1 MVVFPNAKINIGLQI
16 LGKRTDGFHN
26 LHTIF
31 LPVNLKDAIEVIE
44 SDSKDEEI
52 IFSHSGRK
60 ITGDT
65 KDNICYKAY
74 HLIKKD
80 FPKLP
85 NVCLHL
91 HKNIPMGAG
100 LGGGSADGS
109 FMLALLNKKFNLNIS
124 QESLLKYAL
133 QLGSDCPFFII
144 NKPCEAFGR
153 GEELNEISL
162 DLSAYKI
169 LLVNPGIHVN
179 TAKAFSQIRPNA
191 DQKDLLSAIKQPVTE
206 WKHFIT
212 NDFEAVVF
220 KDHPAVETIK
230 NELYH
235 KGALYASMSGSGS
248 SVYGIFEN
256 DFDTKSIFNEDYFCK
271 WV

>member
-16 LGKRTDGFHN
+16 LGKRTDGYHN

-31 LPVNLKDAIEVIE
+31 FPVNLKDALEVIE
-44 SDSKDEEI
+44 SESKDEEI
-52 IFSHSGRK
+52 VFSHSGRK
-60 ITGDT
+60 IAGDV
-65 KDNICYKAY
+65 KENICYKAY

-80 FPKLP
+80 FPELP
-85 NVCLHL
+85 NVCVHL

-109 FMLALLNKKFNLNIS
+109 FMLALLNEKFKLKIS
-124 QESLLKYAL
+124 QENLLKYAL

-153 GEELNEISL
+153 GEELKEISL

-179 TAKAFSQIRPNA
+179 TAKAFSQIKPNA
-191 DQKDLLSAIKQPVTE
+191 NQKDFLSAIQKPISE
-206 WKHFIT
+206 WKNFIT
-212 NDFEAVVF
+212 NDFEEVVF
-220 KDHPAVETIK
+220 KDHPAVEIIK
-230 NELYH
+230 NELYSR
-235 KGALYASMSGSGS
+235 GALFASMSGSGS

-256 DFDTKSIFNEDYFCK
+256 EFETNSIFNED
-271 WV
+271 